1 MTRTISVFGGN
12 APQMG
17 SPAYEEARRLGR
29 LLAEAGF
36 GVATGGYSGTMAAVS
51 QGAHE
56 AGGHVIGVTTDLL
69 ARRGL
74 KPNPWVHELIHFP
87 TLRERL
93 MYLVTSSDGLIA
105 LKGGVGTLS
114 EVALA
119 WSFLQTAEMAPK
131 PLILIGPGWRRVMGT
146 YAQESYIGE
155 PDLELLTLVETPE
168 EAVEVLRHQLSSD
181 PSPERRGR

>member
-12 APQMG
+12 APQVG

-36 GVATGGYSGTMAAVS
+36 SVATGGYGGTMAAVS

-56 AGGHVIGVTTDLL
+56 AGGHVIGVTTDLF

-74 KPNPWVHELIHFP
+74 KPNPWVHEVIHFP

-93 MYLVTSSDGLIA
+93 LHLVTTSDGLIA

-131 PLILIGPGWRRVMGT
+131 PLILVGPGWRRTIET
-146 YAQESYIGE
+146 YAQESYIGQR
-155 PDLELLTLVETPE
+155 DLELLTLVDTPE
-168 EAVEVLRHQLSSD
+168 EAVDVLRYQLLLK
-181 PSPERRGR
+181 RGSGDG

>member
-1 MTRTISVFGGN
+1 MTRIISVFGGN
-12 APQMG
+12 APQVG

-29 LLAEAGF
+29 VLAEAGF
-36 GVATGGYSGTMAAVS
+36 SVATGGYGGTMAAVS

-56 AGGHVIGVTTDLL
+56 AGGRVIGVTTDLF

-74 KPNPWVHELIHFP
+74 KPNPWVHKVVHFP

-93 MYLVTSSDGLIA
+93 LYLVTSSDGLIA

-119 WSFLQTAEMAPK
+119 WSFLQTAEMEHK
-131 PLILIGPGWRRVMGT
+131 PLILIGPSWQRTIET
-146 YAQESYIGE
+146 YAQESYIGQH
-155 PDLELLTLVETPE
+155 DLALLTLVNTPE
-168 EAVEVLRHQLSSD
+168 EAVEVLRYQLLLIK
-181 PSPERRGR
+181 RGSGYG